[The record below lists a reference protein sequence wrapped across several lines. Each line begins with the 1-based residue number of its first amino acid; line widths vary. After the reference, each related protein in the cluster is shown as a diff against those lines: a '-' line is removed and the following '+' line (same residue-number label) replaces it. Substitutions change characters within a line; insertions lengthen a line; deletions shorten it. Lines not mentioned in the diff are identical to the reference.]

1 MPADVAFDT
10 RAEFKRFVDAGAD
23 ERLAD
28 AIVDHSKETLRGI
41 ATKEDLRT
49 LETALEAKIDTSVG
63 ALNAKIDHS
72 VALLGTDLKWIKIIG
87 GTIVGLLV
95 LPWLVQLVGAT
106 LPGS

>member
-10 RAEFKRFVDAGAD
+10 RAAFKRFVDAGAD

-28 AIVDHSKETLRGI
+28 AIVDHSKETLRGV
-41 ATKEDLRT
+41 ATKHDLLA
-49 LETALEAKIDTSVG
+49 LETKIDTSVD
-63 ALNAKIDHS
+63 ALNAKIDNS
-72 VALLGTDLKWIKIIG
+72 VALLGTDLRWIKIIG

-106 LPGS
+106 LPGP

>member
-28 AIVDHSKETLRGI
+28 AIVDHSKETLRGV
-41 ATKEDLRT
+41 ATKHDLLA
-49 LETALEAKIDTSVG
+49 LETKIDTSVD
-63 ALNAKIDHS
+63 ALNAKIDNS
-72 VALLGTDLKWIKIIG
+72 VALLGTDLRWIKIIG

-106 LPGS
+106 LPGP

>member
-10 RAEFKRFVDAGAD
+10 RAEFRRFTDAGAD

-28 AIVDHSKETLRGI
+28 ATVDHSKETLRGI
-41 ATKEDLRT
+41 ATKEDLRK
-49 LETALEAKIDTSVG
+49 LETAFKTKIDTSV
-63 ALNAKIDHS
+63 AELNTKIDTS
-72 VALLGTDLKWIKIIG
+72 IALLGTDLKWIKIIG

-106 LPGS
+106 LPGP

>member
-28 AIVDHSKETLRGI
+28 AIVDHSKETLRGV
-41 ATKEDLRT
+41 ATKHDLLA
-49 LETALEAKIDTSVG
+49 LETKIDTSVD
-63 ALNAKIDHS
+63 ALNAKIDTS
-72 VALLGTDLKWIKIIG
+72 VALLGTDLRWIKIIG

-106 LPGS
+106 LPGP

>member
-10 RAEFKRFVDAGAD
+10 RAEFRRFTDAGAD

-28 AIVDHSKETLRGI
+28 AIVDHSKETLRGV
-41 ATKEDLRT
+41 ATKQDL
-49 LETALEAKIDTSVG
+49 LALEAKIDTSVD
-63 ALNAKIDHS
+63 ALNAKIDNS
-72 VALLGTDLKWIKIIG
+72 VALLGTDLRWIKIIG

-106 LPGS
+106 LPGP